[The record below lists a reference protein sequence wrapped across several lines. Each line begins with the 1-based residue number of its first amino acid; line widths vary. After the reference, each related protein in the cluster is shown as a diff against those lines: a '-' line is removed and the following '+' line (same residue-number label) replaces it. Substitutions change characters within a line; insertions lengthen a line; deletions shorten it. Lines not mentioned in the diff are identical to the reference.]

1 MKKLFMICAMALGA
15 LCATAQLVSDGPTDG
30 PVVEK
35 DSSDD
40 VFAVVEIMPEFPG
53 GQQALFKFIYA
64 EMQYPPMELA
74 RRHQGRAICQFVVN
88 TDGTLS
94 DIEVVRSSGYEA
106 LDQEAVRI
114 ISRMPNWKPGRQLDK
129 VVRVKYT
136 IPISFKLEPIVVQPQ
151 FTGGPEAQK
160 AYLEKN
166 MKYPK
171 DAKKALQEGTAIC
184 QFKVGEDGSIKE
196 PEVFVSTGV
205 ESMDQ
210 EALRL
215 VQKMPKWTPGTSDE
229 KPMEMEAAMI
239 INFTLPAEYI
249 NKQTG
254 VNVVVTTEVE
264 GRTVVGK
271 LPVPAC
277 REKANGSAALRV
289 LIGKD
294 GHVISV
300 RNAESE
306 AVMLSGNLF
315 ELCRKAA
322 LNTVFNESEQ
332 ESVGTLY
339 YDFTSKK

>member
-1 MKKLFMICAMALGA
+1 MRKIIILLAAALVAFGA
-15 LCATAQLVSDGPTDG
+15 QAQLVSDGPIDG
-30 PVVEK
+30 PVAES
-35 DSSDD
+35 DSAEEE
-40 VFAVVEIMPEFPG
+40 VFYVVETMPEFPN
-53 GQQALFKFIYA
+53 GQQALFQFIYS
-64 EMQYPPMELA
+64 EMQYPMLEA
-74 RRHQGRAICQFVVN
+74 AQRHQGRAICQFTVN
-88 TDGTLS
+88 TDGSLS
-94 DIEVVRSSGYEA
+94 DIRVVRSSGYEA

-114 ISRMPNWKPGRQLDK
+114 ISRMPSWKPGRQRDR

-151 FTGGPEAQK
+151 FTGGPEAQQ

-166 MKYPK
+166 LKYPK

-205 ESMDQ
+205 ESMDA

-215 VQKMPKWTPGTSDE
+215 IQKMPKWTPGTSDE

-254 VNVVVTTEVE
+254 VSVVVTTEVE

-277 REKANGSAALRV
+277 REKANGSVAWRV

-300 RNAESE
+300 RDGE
-306 AVMLSGNLF
+306 AVELSGNVVA
-315 ELCRKAA
+315 LCRKAA

-332 ESVGTLY
+332 ESVGTLN